1 MTLAVL
7 AGSFLLFFLGAVP
20 VSVAVGA
27 SAMAAMLCSL
37 PWDAAATA
45 VAHRTA
51 TCLSSFTLLAIPFFI
66 LAGSL
71 IGRGGLARRLID
83 FARMI
88 AWPVPG
94 ALALTNILS
103 CMLFGAVSGSASAGT
118 SAIGSFM
125 IPAMEKDG
133 YDRRFAAALTVA
145 ASGCGLLI
153 PPSNALI
160 VYGMVAGGISISD
173 LFLAGYIPGILMALS
188 LVPGAIWV
196 TVRKGYGTK
205 IPRPS
210 ARDLIRA
217 AGAVLPS
224 LGMIL
229 LVVVGMVAG
238 WFTAT
243 EGAVVAVVYAF
254 VLAVWVYREVRWKD
268 LPEILLETASTTGVV
283 FLMIGTS
290 MAMAWVFSYA
300 EVPRLIEKALRGI
313 TTNAYLMMFLING
326 ILLLFGTFLDL
337 TPAVLIF
344 TPLFLP
350 LMERLAGGMG
360 ITADQMKYLFGI
372 VMVFNNVIGLSTPPL
387 GSTLFIGCGIARI
400 SLAEITRPLLPMF
413 AAMIAALLAVSFIPS
428 LSLWLPELLRGTGKG

>member
-1 MTLAVL
+1 MTLCVL
-7 AGSFLLFFLGAVP
+7 AGTFLLMFLGSVP
-20 VSVAVGA
+20 VSVAVGGA
-27 SAMAAMLCSL
+27 AFAAMLCTM

-45 VAHRTA
+45 AAHRMA
-51 TCLSSFTLLAIPFFI
+51 TSLSSFTLLAIPFFI
-66 LAGSL
+66 LAGTL
-71 IGRGGLARRLID
+71 VGRGGLARRMID
-83 FARMI
+83 FARMVS
-88 AWPVPG
+88 WPVPG
-94 ALALTNILS
+94 ALALADILA
-103 CMLFGAVSGSASAGT
+103 CTLFGAVSGSASACT

-125 IPAMEKDG
+125 IPAMEKDR

-145 ASGCGLLI
+145 ASGSGLLI

-160 VYGMVAGGISISD
+160 VYAMVAGGVSLTD
-173 LFLAGYIPGILMALS
+173 LFLAGYVPGILLALS
-188 LVPGAIWV
+188 LLPGALWV
-196 TVRKGYGTK
+196 TIRNGYGTK
-205 IPRPS
+205 VPRPT
-210 ARDLIRA
+210 ARELARA
-217 AGAVLPS
+217 TAAVLPS

-229 LVVVGMVAG
+229 LVVGGMVAG

-243 EGAVVAVVYAF
+243 EGAVVAVVYAL
-254 VLAVWVYREVRWKD
+254 VLAVFVYREVRWRE
-268 LPEILLETASTTGVV
+268 LPGILLETASTTGVV

-300 EVPRLIEKALRGI
+300 DVPRRIGEALGGI
-313 TTNAYLMMFLING
+313 TTNAYLMMLLINV

-360 ITADQMKYLFGI
+360 ITPDQMKYVFGI

-400 SLAEITRPLLPMF
+400 GLSEITRPLLPMF
-413 AAMIAALLAVSFIPS
+413 AAMIAALLLVSFVPA
-428 LSLWLPELLRGTGKG
+428 LSLWLPGLLKAAGKG